1 VVKVRLVYFKKN
13 IGYTFIELT
22 RRATQHLKT
31 ELDTHIRSEVCN
43 GLLKGLAILVAPI
56 FFFSVYRFQI
66 NGWQSIGYLYVISS
80 STILLTF
87 FFRAQLGLHI
97 RASVCVGVISII
109 GIAGIFSFGVTASS
123 GAYIP
128 FASVFAALIYGQR
141 NGILLLLLLTLLTA
155 SIEALYL
162 SGYIETLP
170 EAVYGKWLSPTEW
183 VLRLGSWFM
192 LALATILA
200 IGLITRDSAVMV
212 QSLSEKSQALES
224 SQQSLQGLLD
234 NIVDM
239 VYRTDLEGR
248 FVEISAAVED
258 LLGFRPEE
266 LLGQQ
271 ITDRYVDPEARKDLM
286 QLLEENDGKIN
297 HFDTLVYNK
306 AGETQT
312 LSINLKYWRS
322 VEGEVLGVEGVARN
336 VTEQKVTEQA
346 LLRAQKVEAVGQLTA
361 GIAHDFNNVL
371 AIVMGN
377 AEMLLSSDSLKEVD
391 RDAVTEILKS
401 ADQGAGITKRLLAY
415 SRPDTMSPEVT
426 DLNKSIVGLAGMFR
440 SALGANIDLTFD
452 LKHEGTVALID
463 ENQLETTLLNLIINA
478 RDAMPEGGEISISSD
493 INLSGADIDEALIK
507 VDETKFVGIWVN
519 DTGSGMKPEVVKKI
533 REPFYT
539 SKPIGIGNGL
549 GLSMVDRFVHESSG
563 HLIIESE
570 FGKGTSVGLFFPQ
583 VYAEVPASSTKEE
596 APNRDTVGAIKVLI
610 IEDSPG
616 LLSLVRRML
625 RSRGYQVLG
634 AEDGPSALQVASEE
648 PELALI
654 ISDVMLPGSMSG
666 WDIFRTLSESRE
678 NLKFIMMTGYSAE
691 EQDGLEVPIL
701 YKPFKQEE
709 LLAQVDNLLS

>member
-1 VVKVRLVYFKKN
+1 
-13 IGYTFIELT
+13 
-22 RRATQHLKT
+22 
-31 ELDTHIRSEVCN
+31 
-43 GLLKGLAILVAPI
+43 
-56 FFFSVYRFQI
+56 
-66 NGWQSIGYLYVISS
+66 
-80 STILLTF
+80 
-87 FFRAQLGLHI
+87 
-97 RASVCVGVISII
+97 
-109 GIAGIFSFGVTASS
+109 
-123 GAYIP
+123 
-128 FASVFAALIYGQR
+128 
-141 NGILLLLLLTLLTA
+141 
-155 SIEALYL
+155 
-162 SGYIETLP
+162 
-170 EAVYGKWLSPTEW
+170 
-183 VLRLGSWFM
+183 M

-212 QSLSEKSQALES
+212 QSLSEKSLALES

>member
-1 VVKVRLVYFKKN
+1 MVKVRLVYFKKN
-13 IGYTFIELT
+13 IGYTFIELI
-22 RRATQHLKT
+22 RRAIQHLKT
-31 ELDTHIRSEVCN
+31 KLDTHIRSEVCD

-56 FFFSVYRFQI
+56 FFFTVYRFQI

-97 RASVCVGVISII
+97 RASVCVGVISIV

-141 NGILLLLLLTLLTA
+141 NGILLLLFLTLLTA
-155 SIEALYL
+155 SVEALYL
-162 SGYIETLP
+162 SGYIETFP
-170 EAVYGKWLSPTEW
+170 EEVYGKWLSPTEW

-234 NIVDM
+234 NIVDI
-239 VYRTDLEGR
+239 VYRTDLEGI
-248 FVEISAAVED
+248 FVEISASVHD
-258 LLGFRPEE
+258 LLGFYPEE
-266 LLGQQ
+266 LIGKAISEL
-271 ITDRYVDPEARKDLM
+271 YVDAKDRTKLLE
-286 QLLEENDGKIN
+286 LLEENDGKVIN
-297 HFDTLVYNK
+297 FIALVHNK
-306 AGETQT
+306 DSVQQT
-312 LSINLKYWRS
+312 LSINLKYWKS

-361 GIAHDFNNVL
+361 GIAHDFNNIL

-377 AEMLLSSDSLKEVD
+377 AEMLLSSDGVKEVD

-401 ADQGAGITKRLLAY
+401 TDQGAGLTKRLLAY
-415 SRPDTMSPEVT
+415 SRPDTMSPLVT
-426 DLNKSIVGLAGMFR
+426 DLNKSVVGLEGMLR

-452 LKHEGTVALID
+452 LKHEGTLALID

-478 RDAMPEGGEISISSD
+478 RDAMPEGGKISISSD
-493 INLSGADIDEALIK
+493 VNLSGADIDKALIEMS
-507 VDETKFVGIWVN
+507 ETKFVGIWVN
-519 DTGSGMKPEVVKKI
+519 DTGSGMKPEVAEKI

-563 HLIIESE
+563 HLIIETE

-583 VYAEVPASSTKEE
+583 VYAEVPASPTKEE
-596 APNRDTVGAIKVLI
+596 APNRDPVGAIKVLI
-610 IEDSPG
+610 IDDSPR
-616 LLSLVRRML
+616 LLSLVGRML

-654 ISDVMLPGSMSG
+654 ISDIMLSGSMSG
-666 WDIFRTLSESRE
+666 WDIFRALSESRE
-678 NLKFIMMTGYSAE
+678 NLKFLMMTGYSAE

-701 YKPFKQEE
+701 HKPFKQEE

>member
-1 VVKVRLVYFKKN
+1 VAKVRLVYFKKN
-13 IGYTFIELT
+13 IGYTFVELT
-22 RRATQHLKT
+22 RRATQHLKIQ
-31 ELDTHIRSEVCN
+31 LDTHIRSEVCN
-43 GLLKGLAILVAPI
+43 GLLKGLAILIAPI
-56 FFFSVYRFQI
+56 FVFTLYRFQI
-66 NGWQSIGYLYVISS
+66 NGWQGIGYLYVIASS
-80 STILLTF
+80 SILFTF

-97 RASVCVGVISII
+97 RASVCVGVISIV

-141 NGILLLLLLTLLTA
+141 SGILLLLLLTLLTA
-155 SIEALYL
+155 SVEALYL
-162 SGYIETLP
+162 NGYIETLP

-200 IGLITRDSAVMV
+200 IGLITRDSAAMV
-212 QSLSEKSQALES
+212 QSLSEKSQALEF

-234 NIVDM
+234 NIVDI

-248 FVEISAAVED
+248 FVEISASAHD
-258 LLGFRPEE
+258 LLGYYPEE
-266 LLGQQ
+266 LMGKAISEL
-271 ITDRYVDPEARKDLM
+271 YVDPKDRTKLLE
-286 QLLEENDGKIN
+286 LLEENDGKVIN
-297 HFDTLVYNK
+297 FIALVHNK
-306 AGETQT
+306 DSVQQT
-312 LSINLKYWRS
+312 LSINLKYWKS
-322 VEGEVLGVEGVARN
+322 VEGEILGIEGVARN
-336 VTEQKVTEQA
+336 VTEQKSTEEA
-346 LLRAQKVEAVGQLTA
+346 LLRSQKVEAVGQLTA

-415 SRPDTMSPEVT
+415 SRPDTMSPVVT

-478 RDAMPEGGEISISSD
+478 RDALPEGGEISISSD
-493 INLSGADIDEALIK
+493 INLSGADIDKALIK

-583 VYAEVPASSTKEE
+583 VYAEVPASSAKEE
-596 APNRDTVGAIKVLI
+596 APNRDAVGAIKVLI

-691 EQDGLEVPIL
+691 EQNGLEVPIL

-709 LLAQVDNLLS
+709 LLAQVDSLLS

>member
-1 VVKVRLVYFKKN
+1 
-13 IGYTFIELT
+13 
-22 RRATQHLKT
+22 
-31 ELDTHIRSEVCN
+31 
-43 GLLKGLAILVAPI
+43 
-56 FFFSVYRFQI
+56 
-66 NGWQSIGYLYVISS
+66 
-80 STILLTF
+80 
-87 FFRAQLGLHI
+87 
-97 RASVCVGVISII
+97 
-109 GIAGIFSFGVTASS
+109 
-123 GAYIP
+123 
-128 FASVFAALIYGQR
+128 
-141 NGILLLLLLTLLTA
+141 
-155 SIEALYL
+155 LYL
-162 SGYIETLP
+162 NGYIETLP

-200 IGLITRDSAVMV
+200 IGLITRDSAAMV

-248 FVEISAAVED
+248 FVEISAAAED
-258 LLGFRPEE
+258 LLGFQPEE

-271 ITDRYVDPEARKDLM
+271 ITDYYVDPEARKDLL

-297 HFDTLVYNK
+297 HFETLVYNK
-306 AGETQT
+306 EGEKQM
-312 LSINLKYWRS
+312 LSINLKYWKT
-322 VEGEVLGVEGVARN
+322 VEGEVQGIEGVARN
-336 VTEQKVTEQA
+336 VTEQKSTEEA
-346 LLRAQKVEAVGQLTA
+346 LLRSQKVEAVGQLTA

-377 AEMLLSSDSLKEVD
+377 SEMLLSSDSLKEVD
-391 RDAVTEILKS
+391 RDAVIEILKS

-415 SRPDTMSPEVT
+415 SRPDTMSHVVT

-478 RDAMPEGGEISISSD
+478 RDAMPEGGEIIISSD

-596 APNRDTVGAIKVLI
+596 APNRDAVGAIKVLI

-678 NLKFIMMTGYSAE
+678 NLKFLMMTGYSAE

-701 YKPFKQEE
+701 HKPFKQEE

>member
-1 VVKVRLVYFKKN
+1 M
-13 IGYTFIELT
+13 
-22 RRATQHLKT
+22 
-31 ELDTHIRSEVCN
+31 
-43 GLLKGLAILVAPI
+43 
-56 FFFSVYRFQI
+56 
-66 NGWQSIGYLYVISS
+66 
-80 STILLTF
+80 
-87 FFRAQLGLHI
+87 HI
-97 RASVCVGVISII
+97 RASVCIGVISIV

-123 GAYIP
+123 GAYVP

-155 SIEALYL
+155 SVEALYL
-162 SGYIETLP
+162 NGYIETFP
-170 EAVYGKWLSPTEW
+170 EEVYGKWLSPTEW

-248 FVEISAAVED
+248 FVEISAAAED
-258 LLGFRPEE
+258 LLGFQPEE

-271 ITDRYVDPEARKDLM
+271 ITDYYVDPEARKDLM

-306 AGETQT
+306 EGEKQM
-312 LSINLKYWRS
+312 LSINLKYWKS
-322 VEGEVLGVEGVARN
+322 IEGEVLGIEGVARN
-336 VTEQKVTEQA
+336 VTEQKSTEEA
-346 LLRAQKVEAVGQLTA
+346 LLRSQKVEAVGQLTA

-377 AEMLLSSDSLKEVD
+377 AEMLLTSDVVKEED

-415 SRPDTMSPEVT
+415 SRPDTMSHVVT

-625 RSRGYQVLG
+625 RSRGYQVLV

-678 NLKFIMMTGYSAE
+678 NLKFLMMTGYSAE